1 MTMMLMTA
9 TTTAAKEPGSI
20 EKYILPGFGVGF
32 LLLMGALCVLLL
44 TKMWRNEI
52 NLATLLDEANGD
64 ASMSRFQLL
73 LFSIVVSVGLFLY
86 MLKNQALPDVPD
98 SILILVGIS
107 ASTYAASKGISYS
120 QPQLMVKP
128 APNANVAPTLTAAQ
142 AAAEA
147 AAEGATP
154 VVAAPVVAAVPPVA
168 PADGE

>member
-1 MTMMLMTA
+1 
-9 TTTAAKEPGSI
+9 
-20 EKYILPGFGVGF
+20 
-32 LLLMGALCVLLL
+32 
-44 TKMWRNEI
+44 
-52 NLATLLDEANGD
+52 
-64 ASMSRFQLL
+64 
-73 LFSIVVSVGLFLY
+73 
-86 MLKNQALPDVPD
+86 LKNQALPDVPD

-128 APNANVAPTLTAAQ
+128 APTNPPSPNANVAPTLTAAQ